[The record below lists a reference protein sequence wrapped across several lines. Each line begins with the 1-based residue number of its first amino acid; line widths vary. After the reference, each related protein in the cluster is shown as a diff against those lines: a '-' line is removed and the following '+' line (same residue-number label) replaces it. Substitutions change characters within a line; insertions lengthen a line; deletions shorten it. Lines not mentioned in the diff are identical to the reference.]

1 MRVGRMGSVMR
12 VYAGALP
19 LSHTESMECV
29 CGWVDMGSVG
39 LWVYVLLVYIF
50 RCIGT
55 RLRRDWHAR
64 ALFIVPFLSRVLSRL
79 LVLRLSFSFLSC
91 ARSRILS
98 CVSVGR
104 QAVCIL
110 SLSIACVYR
119 LPGIRGIQHLSDL

>member
-1 MRVGRMGSVMR
+1 MRALSLFPIQRAWNAFVGGWIW
-12 VYAGALP
+12 GLG
-19 LSHTESMECV
+19 V
-29 CGWVDMGSVG
+29 CGSVG

-50 RCIGT
+50 RYIGT

-64 ALFIVPFLSRVLSRL
+64 ALFIVPSLSRVLSRL
-79 LVLRLSFSFLSC
+79 LVLRLYFSFLSC

-110 SLSIACVYR
+110 SLAIACVYR
-119 LPGIRGIQHLSDL
+119 LPDMKGIQHLSDL